1 MRPCSGAV
9 ARSRTLGA
17 GSGSRLEQRL
27 GATGDC
33 SWRRC
38 HPKGDND
45 GVGRL
50 IAVVLF
56 VALLLPAWVLFRS
69 WGLASGRRQVA
80 GAAVAFVSPTPAG
93 SAYLVR
99 QAVHGRRVR
108 QLGLV
113 IGLAAVVIS
122 VMLFAEA
129 SVFLW
134 VPALAA
140 GLLLGVLL
148 AEATRPRPRWA
159 LSTPAR
165 RPRRSEQVAPSLL
178 WTMRAAVAGE
188 VLTAVLLTDELARA
202 VTVTA
207 LVVPLLAW
215 LLAEVALLRVL
226 VRPLPAEGADVPVD
240 EAQRTWTA
248 HLAMAAASV
257 LALLPL
263 GSLLLVAGIG
273 LGDDVTSD
281 GAGLVP
287 VALVAGGFS
296 ALLAGLAVAGYLLT
310 WLRPVRSTSPALAG

>member
-1 MRPCSGAV
+1 
-9 ARSRTLGA
+9 
-17 GSGSRLEQRL
+17 
-27 GATGDC
+27 
-33 SWRRC
+33 
-38 HPKGDND
+38 
-45 GVGRL
+45 VGRL

-56 VALLLPAWVLFRS
+56 IALMVPAALLFRA

-80 GAAVAFVSPTPAG
+80 GAAVEFATPTQAG
-93 SAYLVR
+93 STYLIR
-99 QAVHGRRVR
+99 QATHGRRVR
-108 QLGLV
+108 RLGLMLGV
-113 IGLAAVVIS
+113 VAVVVS
-122 VMLFAEA
+122 VVLFAEA

-134 VPALAA
+134 LPAVGA

-148 AEATRPRPRWA
+148 AEATRPRPRWGVG
-159 LSTPAR
+159 TPPR
-165 RPRRSEQVAPSLL
+165 RPRQGEQVSPWLL

-188 VLTAVLLTDELARA
+188 MLTAVLLAGELDRA

-207 LVVPLLAW
+207 LAVPLAAW
-215 LLAEVALLRVL
+215 LLAEVALLRAL

-248 HLAMAAASV
+248 HLVVAAASV

-273 LGDDVTSD
+273 LGDEVSGE

-296 ALLAGLAVAGYLLT
+296 ALAAGLAVAGYLLS
-310 WLRPVRSTSPALAG
+310 WLRPVRHTSPALAG